1 MRRPFPWETSYGYN
15 EGSSAQE
22 SRSVSPCARGRAV
35 AAGQERR
42 EGMGGKEP
50 GGTGTRPPGASFLLA
65 AAFKEAPGLRW
76 TGDEG
81 GACPPG
87 SARSVALRSALLAG
101 AAGARRGCDA
111 AVVFVG
117 SRGRGAGIARRPME
131 LGYAW
136 QAA

>member
-1 MRRPFPWETSYGYN
+1 MARVPGGR
-15 EGSSAQE
+15 
-22 SRSVSPCARGRAV
+22 RGRGAEG
-35 AAGQERR
+35 AAGDR
-42 EGMGGKEP
+42 P
-50 GGTGTRPPGASFLLA
+50 GTRPPGARFLLA

-81 GACPPG
+81 GARPPG
-87 SARSVALRSALLAG
+87 SARRVALRSAPLAG

-117 SRGRGAGIARRPME
+117 SRGRGAEVARRLME